1 MNLLCSKELRMQ
13 SAIKKTLL
21 ALALIGSA
29 GAAMQAT
36 GADARV
42 RYKWRD
48 AGGNLHFSDSLPPE
62 AVKFGYEMVN
72 AQGVVVRRVDRL
84 KTDEELATAKA
95 EADRVA
101 EEKRKAD
108 DISRNDAQMLAA
120 YPSEEDLRKSLQ
132 AQIDLIAQN
141 IQATE
146 VGLASQEK
154 SLAERLVHAAEQERT
169 GKPVPVAVTKQIE
182 TLKKGIADQKAFL
195 ARRTADRATMEKQLV
210 ADIEHYRNLKARQE
224 ALRKGG
230 R

>member
-1 MNLLCSKELRMQ
+1 MQ

-21 ALALIGSA
+21 ALALAASFGTALEAIGA
-29 GAAMQAT
+29 

-48 AGGNLHFSDSLPPE
+48 EGGNLNFSDNLPPE
-62 AVKFGYEMVN
+62 AVKLGYEMVN
-72 AQGVVVRRVDRL
+72 GQGVVVRRVERA
-84 KTDEELATAKA
+84 KTEEELAAAKA
-95 EADRVA
+95 EAERKA

-108 DISRNDAQMLAA
+108 DISRGDAQMLAA
-120 YPSEEDLRKSLQ
+120 YPAEEDLRKSLQ
-132 AQIDLIAQN
+132 AQIDLITQN

-146 VGLASQEK
+146 VGIASQEK

-169 GKPVPVAVTKQIE
+169 GKPVPANVTKQIE

-195 ARRTADRATMEKQLV
+195 QRRTADRVAMEKQLV
-210 ADIEHYRNLKARQE
+210 DDLDRYRRLKARQE
-224 ALRKGG
+224 ELRKGG